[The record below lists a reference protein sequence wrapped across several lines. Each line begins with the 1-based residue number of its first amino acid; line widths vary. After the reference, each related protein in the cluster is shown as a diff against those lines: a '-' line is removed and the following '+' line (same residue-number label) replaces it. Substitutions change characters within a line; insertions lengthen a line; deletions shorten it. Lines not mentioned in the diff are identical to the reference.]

1 MWKVKTQK
9 SPVYLYSKIRTS
21 VTRSAAE
28 GTLRVPVVET
38 SLASKSFMVRSAVMW
53 NSVPPDIRSIQKLQQ
68 FKSKLKKWIKA
79 NIEID

>member
-1 MWKVKTQK
+1 MAVLLFGKYVETII
-9 SPVYLYSKIRTS
+9 SGGYAS

-28 GTLRVPVVET
+28 GTLRVPVVVT
-38 SLASKSFMVRSAVMW
+38 SLASKSFMVRSVVMW

-79 NIEID
+79 NVDIE